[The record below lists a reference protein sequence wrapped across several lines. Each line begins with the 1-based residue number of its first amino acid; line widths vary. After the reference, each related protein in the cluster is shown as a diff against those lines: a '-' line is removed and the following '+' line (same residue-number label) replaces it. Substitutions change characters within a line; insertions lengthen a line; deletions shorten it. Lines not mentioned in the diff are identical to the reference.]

1 MTNPCLSLPDPCLSF
16 TFHFSNQLIISN
28 YFHTVYSPQS
38 INMPLDLSWQNFSQ
52 HLKGLLE
59 EVLTSKDFTDVTI
72 ISEDQEQFRA
82 HKMVLSASSPVFRN
96 IINCLPAKD
105 PVIYLK
111 GVKQEEMK
119 SILEFIYVGQA
130 SFSEERLQEFLKAA
144 KVLEIKE
151 ISGNENEKSENIAES
166 TKPSITQTVE
176 GSSNPSDVVKY
187 EKEMNEISDMNMSP
201 QKLSESNDLTAP
213 EDFHHNSSD
222 LILVR
227 AEEYACNL
235 CGAQFLNR
243 YELRKHTIKCGNKV
257 KEPDASIIEFEFLH
271 KSNSKSHSSHEPSV
285 LLTHGRRFRYHKNTF
300 NRAEDTFW
308 YVCGAKHDGCTAR
321 ATVRLVSTID
331 EEEGCPALVFNLVD
345 VTAPEGH
352 NHNETVA
359 AIEANVICEKMKEVV
374 EKNIRIPSKTIM
386 KNILNSELPKYEPKL
401 KEEIVATFPSRLES
415 TLDKHRR
422 KIVGKSSTITRTDFS
437 PDLSKQPKVICKW
450 IKT

>member
-1 MTNPCLSLPDPCLSF
+1 
-16 TFHFSNQLIISN
+16 
-28 YFHTVYSPQS
+28 
-38 INMPLDLSWQNFSQ
+38 MPLDLSWQNFSQ
-52 HLKGLLE
+52 HLRGLLE
-59 EVLTSKDFTDVTI
+59 DVLTSKDFTDVTI

-105 PVIYLK
+105 PVIFLK

-119 SILEFIYVGQA
+119 SILEFIYIGQA
-130 SFSEERLQEFLKAA
+130 SFCEERLQEFLKVA

-151 ISGNENEKSENIAES
+151 ISGNEKNENIAKS

-176 GSSNPSDVVKY
+176 GSSNPSENLSDVVKD
-187 EKEMNEISDMNMSP
+187 EKEMNDISDMNMSP
-201 QKLSESNDLTAP
+201 QKLSESNELTEA
-213 EDFHHNSSD
+213 EDFIHDSSD

-285 LLTHGRRFRYHKNTF
+285 LLTHGRRFRYHKSGYS
-300 NRAEDTFW
+300 RAEDTFW
-308 YVCGAKHDGCTAR
+308 YVCGAKPDGCTGR

-331 EEEGCPALVFNLVD
+331 EEEGRPALVFNLVD
-345 VTAPEGH
+345 VSAPEGH
-352 NHNETVA
+352 NHKETVA
-359 AIEANVICEKMKEVV
+359 AIEADIIFEKMKEAV

-386 KNILNSELPKYEPKL
+386 KNILDIELPKYDPKL
-401 KEEIVATFPSRLES
+401 KEEIVATFPSRLFNS
-415 TLDKHRR
+415 LDKHRR